1 MINERIKSLRE
12 AKGYNMRQMASAL
25 NLPYT
30 TYVNYEK
37 GTREP
42 NSEQL
47 LLIAKYFGVTTDYLI
62 GLTDIAFPSS
72 NNITNDI
79 FERTDIII
87 SEFEKSIIIA
97 YRSTTD
103 DMRNAVNKLL
113 GIETELRISRLAAYG
128 GGTTE
133 KQIPD
138 VLTGKQIPDIT
149 PEELEALEDE
159 DEADEIKKKLKK

>member
-1 MINERIKSLRE
+1 MTREEYIKR
-12 AKGYNMRQMASAL
+12 K
-25 NLPYT
+25 
-30 TYVNYEK
+30 VIEK
-37 GTREP
+37 GTNLKAIAAEINVPYSTLRDMQVNVGSARVDNVIKLCKYLGISVDEL
-42 NSEQL
+42 NSVE
-47 LLIAKYFGVTTDYLI
+47 K
-62 GLTDIAFPSS
+62 
-72 NNITNDI
+72 
-79 FERTDIII
+79 TDIII

-97 YRSTTD
+97 YRNTTD

-113 GIETELRISRLAAYG
+113 GIETELRISRIAAYG

-159 DEADEIKKKLKK
+159 DEADEIEKKLKK

>member
-1 MINERIKSLRE
+1 MGILYNLKEVIKTINKRIKCLRE
-12 AKGYNMRQMASAL
+12 NKGYNMRQMASAL

-47 LLIAKYFGVTTDYLI
+47 LLIAKYFGTTTDYLI
-62 GLTDIAFPSS
+62 GLTDIAFPSN
-72 NNITNDI
+72 NNI
-79 FERTDIII
+79 FGKTDIVI
-87 SEFEKSIIIA
+87 SESEKNIIIA
-97 YRSTTD
+97 YRNTTD

-113 GIETELRISRLAAYG
+113 GLDTELHIGRLAAYG

-133 KQIPD
+133 KSIPD
-138 VLTGKQIPDIT
+138 VTAKD
-149 PEELEALEDE
+149 LEDE
-159 DEADEIKKKLKK
+159 EEAAEIKKKLRK